1 MSAWVRHPG
10 IHQPGPPQGRMA
22 STFSDFSSNKMSSWV
37 RHPSVHQPG
46 PPQGRM
52 PSTFSDSGWN
62 RRSPWAGHPGIH
74 QPGPPKAFGLRLA
87 LSPVHP
93 RCRQPSG
100 SWEAGVQGSPR
111 EIGNQGVRASH
122 HGFVPTPHRACSGHE
137 LCLIR
142 DH

>member
-1 MSAWVRHPG
+1 MQPLAVIVFVLASAAAPAVRVPG
-10 IHQPGPPQGRMA
+10 TVENKITVGAAATSGRGGNLFGTSIANDSKLVFRKETKCHQGR
-22 STFSDFSSNKMSSWV
+22 
-37 RHPSVHQPG
+37 
-46 PPQGRM
+46 
-52 PSTFSDSGWN
+52 
-62 RRSPWAGHPGIH
+62 HPGIH

-93 RCRQPSG
+93 RYRQPSG